1 MASRWWVHGA
11 VLLVLAVAPALVLLH
26 LVPLPKL
33 VAQEPLSVAIIL
45 WLGLIGH
52 AALTSLLVKVLDTRA
67 LGALLIHVG
76 ILGATAGM
84 LAMVWPAR

>member
-11 VLLVLAVAPALVLLH
+11 VLLVLAVVPALVLLNV
-26 LVPLPKL
+26 VPLPRL
-33 VAQEPLSVAIIL
+33 VSQEPLSVAIIL

-52 AALTSLLVKVLDTRA
+52 AGLTSLLVKVLDTRA

-76 ILGATAGM
+76 ILGGTAGM